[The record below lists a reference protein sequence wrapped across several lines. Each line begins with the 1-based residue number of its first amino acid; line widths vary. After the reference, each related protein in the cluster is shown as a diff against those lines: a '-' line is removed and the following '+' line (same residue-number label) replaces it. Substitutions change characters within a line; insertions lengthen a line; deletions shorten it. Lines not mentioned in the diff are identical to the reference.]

1 MKLGSAIE
9 VYTSRRRDIE
19 TLLTWLRQEIRQHAR
34 YTKEEGGP
42 DFGDAGDLGR
52 VRELLIETL
61 CFLAQRD
68 EADIK
73 KALADAAAARRTQ
86 GKE

>member
-9 VYTSRRRDIE
+9 VYTSRKQDIE
-19 TLLTWLRQEIRQHAR
+19 TLLTWLRQEVQEHAR
-34 YTKEEGGP
+34 YTKQEGGP

-68 EADIK
+68 EADVK
-73 KALADAAAARRTQ
+73 KALADAAAGRNAH